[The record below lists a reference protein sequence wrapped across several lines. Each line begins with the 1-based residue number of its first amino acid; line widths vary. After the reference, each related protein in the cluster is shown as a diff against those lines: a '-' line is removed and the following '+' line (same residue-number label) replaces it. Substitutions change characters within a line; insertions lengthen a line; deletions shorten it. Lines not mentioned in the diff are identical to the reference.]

1 MAGTVQCHIS
11 PQDEGKFSKH
21 QFPSHGSTTL
31 PTWATMLHVAGQTV
45 QWQSWSNHPP
55 LLPSSRWNLI
65 LWRLLSKEMGRS
77 NSPWGGS
84 SAFRPP
90 KKARVHVS
98 WVFQVQDKWFD
109 HVWSFF
115 STVIA
120 INSMKLN
127 DLDKPSPS
135 VYCLRSGP
143 TCSAHFPATGGSVNV
158 HDCTASEGGGLY
170 LKDDKKTLL

>member
-1 MAGTVQCHIS
+1 M
-11 PQDEGKFSKH
+11 
-21 QFPSHGSTTL
+21 
-31 PTWATMLHVAGQTV
+31 
-45 QWQSWSNHPP
+45 
-55 LLPSSRWNLI
+55 
-65 LWRLLSKEMGRS
+65 
-77 NSPWGGS
+77 
-84 SAFRPP
+84 
-90 KKARVHVS
+90 
-98 WVFQVQDKWFD
+98 
-109 HVWSFF
+109 
-115 STVIA
+115 IA